1 MILFYSVEVSVV
13 VPAFG
18 CIDSLSGVC
27 LVESCVCLQTWL
39 AGRSVGSSFVH
50 ISRISSISS
59 SSLHF
64 MNDYESLI
72 SQHGGSSRMH
82 FLSTE
87 VTFKK
92 KKKKIFPCVQ
102 SILFLFIYFSIL
114 LK

>member
-1 MILFYSVEVSVV
+1 MSVWWS
-13 VPAFG
+13 PAF
-18 CIDSLSGVC
+18 VC
-27 LVESCVCLQTWL
+27 RHGWPVGWL
-39 AGRSVGSSFVH
+39 VGSSFVH
-50 ISRISSISS
+50 ISSSSSISS

-92 KKKKIFPCVQ
+92 KKKRKIFPCVQ
-102 SILFLFIYFSIL
+102 SILFLFIYFSLL